1 MGGGNVIYYRQKTDT
16 VMEALA
22 SACVHN
28 VAHLTSALALISG
41 FIDGWKSLIL
51 SKWRRGAMAKLLIS
65 SGMLLEGVAENESS
79 SVCLFVSATNN
90 EGTAKVKHVPT
101 SSIY

>member
-1 MGGGNVIYYRQKTDT
+1 M
-16 VMEALA
+16 A

-28 VAHLTSALALISG
+28 VADLTSALASMSG
-41 FIDGWKSLIL
+41 FMDGWKSLIL
-51 SKWRRGAMAKLLIS
+51 SKWRRGAIAKLLIS
-65 SGMLLEGVAENESS
+65 SGMLLEGVAENEPS

-90 EGTAKVKHVPT
+90 EGIAKVKHIPT

>member
-1 MGGGNVIYYRQKTDT
+1 
-16 VMEALA
+16 
-22 SACVHN
+22 
-28 VAHLTSALALISG
+28 
-41 FIDGWKSLIL
+41 
-51 SKWRRGAMAKLLIS
+51 MAKLLIS

-90 EGTAKVKHVPT
+90 EGIAKVKHVPT